1 MRTDDWM
8 ALQHVL
14 NTGVNPE
21 KVCPFEHFLYFDDER
36 LAGFAALALQDVGY
50 QTEAGPSMHGG
61 WMVIVYAY
69 HRPDASELE
78 RRIDYF
84 ESIAEAYGGE
94 YDGWGV
100 PVKR

>member
-14 NTGVNPE
+14 NAGVSPE
-21 KVCPFEHFLYFDDER
+21 TICPFEHFLYFDDER

-50 QTEAGPSMHGG
+50 QTEAGASMHGG
-61 WMVIVYAY
+61 WLVIVYAY

-78 RRIDYF
+78 RRIDYL

-94 YDGWGV
+94 YDGWGI

>member
-14 NTGVNPE
+14 NAGVNPE
-21 KVCPFEHFLYFDDER
+21 TVCPFEHFLYFDDER
-36 LAGFAALALQDVGY
+36 LAGFASLALQDVGY
-50 QTEAGPSMHGG
+50 QTEAGASMHGG
-61 WMVIVYAY
+61 WLVVVYAY

-78 RRIDYF
+78 RRIDYL
-84 ESIAEAYGGE
+84 ERVAEAYGGE
-94 YDGWGV
+94 YDGWGI